1 MKGHH
6 ESSVSKLTHREEL
19 AFGVAAFALIVALAL
34 LFARQPLVAVAA
46 NRGPGTWVDRP
57 DAGVRYLSPVA
68 LQLSPDGQWLY
79 VVCEDSDV
87 ALAVDTRTQQVV
99 RRVKVGRQPKGIA
112 ISPDGKRLYVSDEGS
127 NTVTEIDAQ
136 SFAVQRTLTAGWG
149 PVGLATNREGTILYV
164 ANTLGNDV
172 SVIDLQTGLERK
184 RLEAGHYPEY
194 VVLSRDGSRVYVA
207 NLLAR
212 LAQPDQ
218 PPVSELT
225 VIDCARQEVAARIDV
240 PGVIQM
246 RHIAEL
252 PASAGG
258 DLLIPFMRPK
268 NLNPLVQIPQ
278 GGYLTHGIAVIR
290 PAAASTDGAG
300 SYQVSEV
307 LLDDID
313 RYYADG
319 FGVAGTP
326 KGRWALVTA
335 SGTNVVSVLDTAKLR
350 ELLVRSTRARR
361 LELANRLDSASQ
373 FVAVRLPTGRNPT
386 DVIASPDGRFAYIAN
401 RMDDTISVVDM
412 TQRQMAS
419 TIDLGGPKELT
430 QRRRGERLFYDAS
443 YCYQGQMACATC
455 HPHEGLSDG
464 LAWSLET
471 PQLGRD
477 VVENR
482 TLYSIEGTGPFK
494 WNGKNPDLETQDGPR
509 TAMYIFR
516 SQGFSSHEVEDL
528 VSYIFSLHLMRN
540 PHLAADG
547 RLTEEQAR
555 GQAMFFR
562 DRSNSGA
569 LIPPMQRCY
578 TCHSPLTH
586 YTSRVQVNVG
596 TETPYDTIKAFD
608 VPQLEGVA
616 MKPPYLHNGEALEM
630 EDIWTKFNP
639 KDKHGMTS
647 DMNKAQ
653 LNDLIEYLK
662 TL

>member
-1 MKGHH
+1 MSGPR
-6 ESSVSKLTHREEL
+6 ESSSNKLTHREEW
-19 AFGVAAFALIVALAL
+19 AIGVAVLAMIFAVVLMFAQQPILAS
-34 LFARQPLVAVAA
+34 AA
-46 NRGPGTWVDRP
+46 GRGPGTKVERP
-57 DAGVRYLSPVA
+57 EAEVRYLSPVA
-68 LQLSPDGQWLY
+68 LQLSHDGRWLY

-87 ALAVDTRTQQVV
+87 MLVVDTQAARVL
-99 RRVKVGRQPKGIA
+99 RRVKVGTRPKGIA
-112 ISPDGKRLYVSDEGS
+112 ISPDGKTLYVSDETS
-127 NTVTEIDAQ
+127 DAVTEIDAQ
-136 SFAVQRTLTAGWG
+136 SFAVRRTLKVGWG
-149 PVGLATNREGTILYV
+149 PVGLTTDRTGDVLYV

-172 SVIDLQTGLERK
+172 SVIDLRTGTERK

-194 VVLSRDGSRVYVA
+194 VALSNDGTRVYVA

-212 LAQPDQ
+212 LAPPDR

-225 VIDCARQEVAARIDV
+225 VIDCAKQVIAARVDV

-252 PASAGG
+252 PSSAGG
-258 DLLIPFMRPK
+258 YVLVPFMRPK

-278 GGYLTHGIAVIR
+278 GGYLTHGMAVIR
-290 PAAASTDGAG
+290 PASSSADGPG
-300 SYQVSEV
+300 SYQVTEV
-307 LLDDID
+307 LLDNID
-313 RYYADG
+313 HYYADG
-319 FGVAGTP
+319 FGVAETP
-326 KGRWALVTA
+326 EGRWALVTA
-335 SGTNVVSVLDTAKLR
+335 SGADVVSVVDATKLR
-350 ELLVRSTRARR
+350 RLLMRSAAQRVA
-361 LELANRLDSASQ
+361 LANRLDSANQ
-373 FVAVRLPTGRNPT
+373 IIAERVATGRNPT
-386 DVIASPDGRFAYIAN
+386 DVIASADGQFAYIAN
-401 RMDDTISVVDM
+401 RMDDTISVMDM
-412 TQRQMAS
+412 TRRQMAS

-482 TLYSIEGTGPFK
+482 TLYSIAGTEPFK

-516 SQGFSSHEVEDL
+516 SQGFNSKEVEDL
-528 VSYIFSLHLMRN
+528 VGYIFSLHLRQN
-540 PHLAADG
+540 PHLAGDG
-547 RLTEEQAR
+547 TLTDAQAR
-555 GQAMFFR
+555 GRAMFFR
-562 DRSNSGA
+562 DKSNSGA
-569 LIPPMQRCY
+569 IIPPMQRCY

-586 YTSRVQVNVG
+586 FTSRVQLNVG
-596 TETPYDTIKAFD
+596 TATKYDTISAFD

-616 MKPPYLHNGEALEM
+616 MKPPYLHNGEALEL
-630 EDIWTKFNP
+630 EDIWTSYNP
-639 KDKHGMTS
+639 EDKHGLTS

>member
-1 MKGHH
+1 MSGPR
-6 ESSVSKLTHREEL
+6 ESSSNKLTHREEW
-19 AFGVAAFALIVALAL
+19 AIGVAVLAMIFAVVLMFAQQPILAS
-34 LFARQPLVAVAA
+34 AA
-46 NRGPGTWVDRP
+46 GRGPGTKVERP
-57 DAGVRYLSPVA
+57 EAEVRYLSPVA
-68 LQLSPDGQWLY
+68 LQLSHDGRWLY

-87 ALAVDTRTQQVV
+87 MLVVDTQAARVL
-99 RRVKVGRQPKGIA
+99 RRVKVGTRPKGIA
-112 ISPDGKRLYVSDEGS
+112 ISPDGKTLYVSDETS
-127 NTVTEIDAQ
+127 DAVTEIDAQ
-136 SFAVQRTLTAGWG
+136 SFAVRRTLKVGWG
-149 PVGLATNREGTILYV
+149 PVGLTTDRTGDVLYV

-172 SVIDLQTGLERK
+172 SVIDLRTGTERK

-194 VVLSRDGSRVYVA
+194 VALSNDGTRVYVA

-212 LAQPDQ
+212 LAPPDR

-225 VIDCARQEVAARIDV
+225 VIDCAKQVIAARVDV

-252 PASAGG
+252 PSSAGG
-258 DLLIPFMRPK
+258 YVLVPFMRPK

-278 GGYLTHGIAVIR
+278 GGYLTHGMAVIR
-290 PAAASTDGAG
+290 PASSSADGPG
-300 SYQVSEV
+300 SYQVTEV
-307 LLDDID
+307 LLDNID
-313 RYYADG
+313 HYYADG
-319 FGVAGTP
+319 FGVAETP
-326 KGRWALVTA
+326 EGRWALVTA
-335 SGTNVVSVLDTAKLR
+335 SGADVVSVVDATKLR
-350 ELLVRSTRARR
+350 RLLMRSAAQR
-361 LELANRLDSASQ
+361 LALANRLDSANEIIAER
-373 FVAVRLPTGRNPT
+373 VATGRNPT
-386 DVIASPDGRFAYIAN
+386 DVIASADGQFAYIAN
-401 RMDDTISVVDM
+401 RMDDTISVMDM
-412 TQRQMAS
+412 TRRQMAS

-482 TLYSIEGTGPFK
+482 TLYSIAGTEPFK

-516 SQGFSSHEVEDL
+516 SQGFNSKEVEDL
-528 VSYIFSLHLMRN
+528 VGYIFSLHLRQN
-540 PHLAADG
+540 PHLAGDG
-547 RLTEEQAR
+547 TLTDAQAR
-555 GQAMFFR
+555 GRAMFFR
-562 DRSNSGA
+562 DKSNSGA
-569 LIPPMQRCY
+569 IIPPMQRCY

-586 YTSRVQVNVG
+586 FTSRVQLNVG
-596 TETPYDTIKAFD
+596 TATKYDTISAFD

-616 MKPPYLHNGEALEM
+616 MKPPYLHNGEALEL
-630 EDIWTKFNP
+630 EDIWTSYNP
-639 KDKHGMTS
+639 EDKHGLTS

>member
-1 MKGHH
+1 MSMGRARVGEPLKHW
-6 ESSVSKLTHREEL
+6 EEV
-19 AFGVAAFALIVALAL
+19 AIGVAAIAMIFAAL
-34 LFARQPLVAVAA
+34 LMVTTKPVRVSAA
-46 NRGPGTWVDRP
+46 GRALGTTVERP
-57 DAGVRYLSPVA
+57 EGGARYLSPVA
-68 LQLSPDGQWLY
+68 LAISQDGQWLY
-79 VVCEDSDV
+79 VVCEDSNV
-87 ALAVDTRTQQVV
+87 VLAVDTRAGRVE
-99 RRVKVGRQPKGIA
+99 RRVEVGRRPKGIA
-112 ISPDGKRLYVSDEGS
+112 ISPDGKTLYVSDEAS
-127 NTVTEIDAQ
+127 DAVTEIDAQ
-136 SFAVQRTLTAGWG
+136 SFAVRRTLKAGWG
-149 PVGLATNREGTILYV
+149 PVGLTTDRAGDVLYV

-172 SVIDLQTGLERK
+172 SVMDLRTGLETK

-194 VVLSRDGSRVYVA
+194 VALSRDGSRVYVA

-212 LAQPDQ
+212 LAPPNV

-225 VIDCARQEVAARIDV
+225 VIDCAKQVVAARVDV

-258 DLLIPFMRPK
+258 YVLVPFMRPK

-278 GGYLTHGIAVIR
+278 GGYLTHGMAVIR
-290 PAAASTDGAG
+290 PASSSADGAG
-300 SYQVSEV
+300 SYRVSEV
-307 LLDDID
+307 LLDNID
-313 RYYADG
+313 HYYADG

-326 KGRWALVTA
+326 EGRWALVTA
-335 SGTNVVSVLDTAKLR
+335 SGADVVSVVDAAKLR
-350 ELLVRSTRARR
+350 GLLVRSSARR
-361 LELANRLDSASQ
+361 MELANRLDSANEI
-373 FVAVRLPTGRNPT
+373 VAGRVATGRNPT
-386 DVIASPDGRFAYIAN
+386 DVITSADGRYAYIAN
-401 RMDDTISVVDM
+401 RMDDTISVMDM
-412 TQRQMAS
+412 TRRQMVS

-430 QRRRGERLFYDAS
+430 RRRRGERLFYNVS

-482 TLYSIEGTGPFK
+482 TLYSIAGTEPFK

-516 SQGFSSHEVEDL
+516 SQGFNSKEVEDL
-528 VSYIFSLHLMRN
+528 VGYIFSLHLGRN
-540 PHLAADG
+540 PHVASDG
-547 RLTEEQAR
+547 ALTEAQAR
-555 GQAMFFR
+555 GRAMFFR
-562 DRSNSGA
+562 DKSSSGA
-569 LIPPMQRCY
+569 VIPPMQRCY

-586 YTSRVQVNVG
+586 FTSRVQVNVG
-596 TETPYDTIKAFD
+596 TATKYDTISAFD
-608 VPQLEGVA
+608 VPQLEGVV
-616 MKPPYLHNGEALEM
+616 MKPPYLHNGEALEL
-630 EDIWTKFNP
+630 EDIWTLFNP
-639 KDKHGMTS
+639 EDKHGLTS